1 MHTVAVPAPSA
12 SAAEEEK
19 VHFAVCAAS
28 AETQTPV
35 VLSVGDA
42 SRPFCNFVSHALR
55 ILTPGLESNTTPI
68 TVLCKRGLKDLCTLP
83 REAQQRFVTAVGKEF
98 PRGEKLCGVVLD
110 LIVNNNNWKNNPYL
124 YACILGRNANVQC
137 QRDTSFLMSMELL
150 LYTCANMV
158 AADAQFLE
166 ECRIF
171 FENQTCT
178 CSVAWKLHR
187 YDISSDGSVA
197 RKIESAVGRI
207 DYHIVVSVPH
217 NSGFMH
223 HDVGHVYHATDW
235 KQNTYHPT
243 GPLPPCTRALV
254 VSGHD
259 ALVLALRTAFASS
272 WLALSGHQSVYCV
285 LPRIRSPSVPA
296 SGDLTPE
303 DASGGSSSCP
313 WKFPSL
319 PEPET
324 VENSRRTVRS
334 IIRQCELVC
343 SKSSGEQEKT
353 KILRRLV
360 FAWHPDNAILMN
372 RDHAVCAVVS
382 QWLQKLQ
389 SCFSDY

>member
-1 MHTVAVPAPSA
+1 M
-12 SAAEEEK
+12 
-19 VHFAVCAAS
+19 
-28 AETQTPV
+28 
-35 VLSVGDA
+35 
-42 SRPFCNFVSHALR
+42 RR
-55 ILTPGLESNTTPI
+55 IEG
-68 TVLCKRGLKDLCTLP
+68 
-83 REAQQRFVTAVGKEF
+83 
-98 PRGEKLCGVVLD
+98 
-110 LIVNNNNWKNNPYL
+110 
-124 YACILGRNANVQC
+124 
-137 QRDTSFLMSMELL
+137 
-150 LYTCANMV
+150 
-158 AADAQFLE
+158 
-166 ECRIF
+166 
-171 FENQTCT
+171 
-178 CSVAWKLHR
+178 
-187 YDISSDGSVA
+187 
-197 RKIESAVGRI
+197 AVGRVG
-207 DYHIVVSVPH
+207 YHVVVSVPH
-217 NSGFMH
+217 DIGFVH
-223 HDVGHVYHATDW
+223 HDLGHVYHATDW

-259 ALVLALRTAFASS
+259 ALKLALRTAFAAS

-296 SGDLTPE
+296 SGDSTPE
-303 DASGGSSSCP
+303 EASGGSSSCP

-319 PEPET
+319 PDPET

-360 FAWHPDNAILMN
+360 FAWHPDNAMLMN